1 LLQSPTRHSALRS
14 AHSALSTEHSRKL
27 HLDLHGYRYASGAH
41 VVRAKIIEAQANGF
55 SALRIIHGRSTGG
68 DDFQRPNDGTLKSA
82 IIAVCRER
90 PIVKLLDRDP
100 FLGEAATII
109 LLRPTKRPQN
119 PPRWTALPR
128 PEYRPTS
135 APPPGA
141 ALPGTIPHFTPP
153 AE

>member
-1 LLQSPTRHSALRS
+1 MAWLAPNPNRPDELA
-14 AHSALSTEHSRKL
+14 
-27 HLDLHGYRYASGAH
+27 LDLHGYRYLSGAH
-41 VVRAKIIEAQANGF
+41 VVRTKITEAQANGF
-55 SALRIIHGRSTGG
+55 SAIRIIHGRSTGG

-90 PIVKLLDRDP
+90 PIAKLLDRDP
-100 FLGEAATII
+100 FPGEAATTI
-109 LLRPTKRPQN
+109 LLRPVKRPLN

-128 PEYRPTS
+128 TEYRPTP

-141 ALPGTIPHFTPP
+141 AVPGTIPRFTVP